1 LIWMDEWMNGWM
13 DGWFNFLCSNIQYI
27 HKHNYYY
34 KVKLFKTIIIIICI
48 PFNNKQPLQIGHTI
62 ILIGTVS

>member
-1 LIWMDEWMNGWM
+1 M

-27 HKHNYYY
+27 HKHKYYY
-34 KVKLFKTIIIIICI
+34 KVKLFKKLFFSIIFTIIIICI